1 MNQQGHGGGGRAA
14 VSVIFGV
21 VGVAV
26 GVSAAFIPMGGGIT
40 AFILGI
46 IAIAVAAG
54 SRRRGGGGLA
64 VFGLILGIIAV
75 LLGLRGIL
83 VCAGILSCA
92 GLACAALA

>member
-1 MNQQGHGGGGRAA
+1 MNQQGHGGSGRAA
-14 VSVIFGV
+14 VSVIFGII
-21 VGVAV
+21 GI
-26 GVSAAFIPMGGGIT
+26 AASFIPVGGGII

-46 IAIAVAAG
+46 ISIAVAAG

-75 LLGLRGIL
+75 LFGLRGVL

-92 GLACAALA
+92 GCACAALA